1 MSNTYTVGPCGGDGS
16 GGFEDPA
23 VAAAKAAAAEA
34 VDERRAE
41 LRAHDTITPA
51 RELSVGFSENAR
63 LVRGVKSIIADSVWK
78 LPRGV
83 WLVELDSV
91 S

>member
-1 MSNTYTVGPCGGDGS
+1 MGGIAGS
-16 GGFEDPA
+16 GGLEDPA
-23 VAAAKAAAAEA
+23 VAAANAAAAEA
-34 VDERRAE
+34 VEERRAE

-51 RELSVGFSENAR
+51 LEFNVGLSENAK
-63 LVRGVKSIIADSVWK
+63 LVRGVESTIADSVWK